1 MFLCYLIY
9 NSEGRT
15 YVGYTNNFRE
25 RIRRHNGEISGGAKY
40 TTAHKGVNG
49 WEPAAIVGGFHDK
62 CLAMSFEWRMK
73 RYLNS
78 KGKLKP
84 SSGLDARLKNIF
96 DILKLD
102 KITSKSAPPSTIPL
116 ISIVVNEKFESKL
129 NKLVDLDDIFSGDL
143 NVANS
148 TLEFMPDSDIK
159 QIDNVL

>member
-40 TTAHKGVNG
+40 TTAHKGAKG
-49 WEPAAIVGGFHDK
+49 WEPVAIVGGFHDK

-73 RYLNS
+73 RSLNS

-102 KITSKSAPPSTIPL
+102 KITSKSAPPSTIAL

-129 NKLVDLDDIFSGDL
+129 NKLVDLNAIFSGDL
-143 NVANS
+143 NVANL
-148 TLEFMPDSDIK
+148 TLEFMPDSSIK
-159 QIDNVL
+159 QIENI

>member
-1 MFLCYLIY
+1 MFLCYLIS

-25 RIRRHNGEISGGAKY
+25 RIRRHNGEITGGAKY
-40 TTAHKGVNG
+40 TTAHKGVKG
-49 WEPAAIVGGFHDK
+49 WEPVAIVGGFHDK

-73 RYLNS
+73 RSLNS

-96 DILKLD
+96 DIIKLD
-102 KITSKSAPPSTIPL
+102 KITSKSAPPSEIPL

-129 NKLVDLDDIFSGDL
+129 NNLVNLDDIFLGDL
-143 NVANS
+143 NVANL

-159 QIDNVL
+159 QIDNF

>member
-40 TTAHKGVNG
+40 TTAHKGAKG
-49 WEPAAIVGGFHDK
+49 WEPVAVVCGFHDK

-73 RYLNS
+73 RSLNS

-96 DILKLD
+96 DIIKLD
-102 KITSKSAPPSTIPL
+102 KITSKSAPPSAIPL

-129 NKLVDLDDIFSGDL
+129 NNLVDLNDIFLGDL
-143 NVANS
+143 NVANL
-148 TLEFMPDSDIK
+148 TLEFMPGSDIK
-159 QIDNVL
+159 QIENI